1 MNFLARCNSCVALK
15 NPLNNF
21 PVQQNK
27 RKTLAMHPGQRL
39 RISLASSLLVLLA
52 ACGGG
57 GDDAPQAAG
66 NGSPSDSAR
75 QAAFA
80 TDYGSGLN
88 ALNTPAG
95 LTNKAFLDL
104 FDDAFLDAGYTKPQ
118 VADALTQ
125 EAAAMA
131 LSKELSS
138 FASVKLTE
146 VKITDCDAKNVCT
159 LTATLTNSDVDATAV
174 SFTTRLNFSNGKFR
188 LLGDQKTT

>member
-1 MNFLARCNSCVALK
+1 
-15 NPLNNF
+15 
-21 PVQQNK
+21 
-27 RKTLAMHPGQRL
+27 MHPGQRL

-57 GDDAPQAAG
+57 GDDAPPQASG
-66 NGSPSDSAR
+66 NGSPSDPAK

-80 TDYGSGLN
+80 TDYGSGLS

-118 VADALTQ
+118 VADNLTQ

-138 FASVKLTE
+138 FAAVKLSA
-146 VKITDCDAKNVCT
+146 VAISDCDAKNVCT
-159 LTATLTNSDVDATAV
+159 LTATLTNSDADATSV